1 MMQILIAP
9 NAFKNSLAAADV
21 ALAIREGF
29 EQSKL
34 QCKLYCFP
42 VGDGGDGTG
51 ELILHHGNGLNISA
65 EVHDPLGRKISSSFG
80 LIDKGKT
87 AVIEMS
93 NASGLRL
100 LNTSEL
106 NPLRASSYG
115 TGELIERVL
124 DRDVNKIIMCIGGSA
139 TVDGA
144 VGMLQALGFHFLNKD
159 GKELNNIPGS
169 LVELSSIDFLRVDK
183 RINDCKIIV
192 LCDVE
197 NFLLGAEGAAAV
209 FGPQKGATPDS
220 VKKLEASLTKLRDI
234 VFQQTGKDM
243 SVIKHGGAAGGG
255 AAGLAALLNAELVN
269 GIEHFL
275 LLTHF
280 DKALEKTDLV
290 ITGEGSIDLQTL
302 QGKGPFGV
310 AKKAKEKGIPVI
322 GLAGKVPIGTVEALD
337 EYFDVL
343 LSINKEPVDLAA
355 ALSQTYQNLK
365 TTAKDIG
372 DLLAQH
378 GSFKKSIF
386 RQ

>member
-100 LNTSEL
+100 VNTSEL

-115 TGELIERVL
+115 TGELIEHAL
-124 DRDVNKIIMCIGGSA
+124 DRDVNKTIMCIGGSA

-144 VGMLQALGFHFLNKD
+144 VGMLQALGFRFLNINR
-159 GKELNNIPGS
+159 KELNNVPES
-169 LVELSSIDFLRVDK
+169 LVELNSIDFSKRDK
-183 RINDCKIIV
+183 RINDCRIIV
-192 LCDVE
+192 LCDVA
-197 NFLLGAEGAAAV
+197 NFLLGPEGAAAV
-209 FGPQKGATPDS
+209 FGPQKGAAPGE
-220 VKKLEASLTKLRDI
+220 VKKLEDSLKRLRDI
-234 VFQQTGKDM
+234 VFQETGRDM
-243 SVIKHGGAAGGG
+243 SVMKHGGAAGGV
-255 AAGLAALLNAELVN
+255 AAGLAALLEAELVN
-269 GIEHFL
+269 GIEYFL
-275 LLTHF
+275 LLTDF

-310 AKKAKEKGIPVI
+310 AKKAKEKEIPVI
-322 GLAGKVPIGTVEALD
+322 GLAGKVPIGTVEAL
-337 EYFDVL
+337 EQYFDVL

-378 GSFKKSIF
+378 GSFNKSIF
-386 RQ
+386 RE